1 MSRRQNAQD
10 LDNSAA
16 ALLMVTRELV
26 DELHPRRL
34 TARSVTLDS
43 SLSRELG
50 LDSLARIELLARI
63 EKRFGVALPER
74 VLADVETPRD
84 LLRAILSARPATAPA
99 DLRIIRT
106 VELETVDP
114 APHSAQTLI
123 DVVNWHVRA
132 HPDRPHI
139 RFCTDEDEDEVLTYR
154 QLQEGAVAVAARLQY
169 GGLQRGEPVVIMLPT
184 GRDYFFAY
192 LGVLLA
198 GGVPAPIYPPVRRS
212 QIEDHLRRH
221 RAILKNCGASVMII
235 MPEAKLF
242 AQALKA
248 QVENLRSLPT
258 VAELSS
264 GPGIYQAP
272 RLGCNDIA
280 FLQYTSGSTGNP
292 KGVVLTHANLLANIR
307 AMGEA
312 VRVSSIDIVVSWL
325 PLYHDMGLIGAWMS
339 SLYYAAQ
346 LVLMSPLRFISRPQ
360 HWLWAIHRWRGTISA
375 APNFAYELCLKRID
389 AAGLQGLDLSSWRV
403 ACNGAEPVSPQT
415 VEDFCSKFGT
425 YGFRRAAMM
434 PVYGLAESSV
444 GLTFPPLD
452 RGPLIDVIQRESFL
466 SYGRAVPAG
475 DGDAKALRFVACG
488 RPLPNHEIR
497 ILDHAGRELPERC
510 EGRLQFRGP
519 SATSGYFRNA
529 PETESLFQ
537 DDWLNS
543 GDMAYIAGSDVFITG
558 RKKDILIR
566 AGRNIYPQE
575 LEEAVGGLSGIRK
588 GNVAVFG
595 AADPATGTERLI
607 VVAETREK
615 TPERLDALRQEIDAL
630 AIDLTGAAA
639 DEVILA
645 SPGTILKTSSG
656 KIRRAGN
663 RQLYEQGRL
672 GKETAAP
679 WRQVLR
685 IAGEGLL
692 PELRR
697 IRRAAGERFFA
708 TYCWSLFRLIA
719 PFTWI
724 SVVLATRPSWQW
736 AIMRKAARF
745 LARAT
750 FTPLIVQGAEKLPRD
765 RPCILVANHASYL
778 DGFVAVAAIPL
789 EFSFVAKVEL
799 TKSFLDRTFLRRI
812 GTEFVERFEMQ
823 KGIEDI
829 RRICVSARAGRSLFF
844 FAEGTFTRTP
854 GLRPFH
860 LGAFLAAAEA
870 DTPIVPVAIRGT
882 RSILLEE
889 TRFPRRGRINVTI
902 GEPIETGAVR
912 DAKTAD
918 PWKTA
923 LRLRDLARD
932 HILRHCGEPDLAG
945 DS

>member
-1 MSRRQNAQD
+1 
-10 LDNSAA
+10 
-16 ALLMVTRELV
+16 MVTQELV
-26 DELHPRRL
+26 VELHPRRRA
-34 TARSVTLDS
+34 ARSITLDS

-74 VLADVETPRD
+74 VLGDIETPRD

-99 DLRIIRT
+99 DLQGIRL
-106 VELETVDP
+106 VELEAADP
-114 APHSAQTLI
+114 APRSAQTLI
-123 DVVNWHVRA
+123 DVVNWHVQT

-139 RFCTDEDEDEVLTYR
+139 RFCTDENEDEVLTYR

-212 QIEDHLRRH
+212 QIEDHLHRH
-221 RAILKNCGASVMII
+221 GAILKNCGASIMII

-248 QVENLRSLPT
+248 QVENLRSLMT

-264 GPGIYQAP
+264 GPGIYQAL
-272 RLGCNDIA
+272 RLGSNDIA

-312 VRVSSIDIVVSWL
+312 VQVSSTDIVVSWL

-360 HWLWAIHRWRGTISA
+360 HWLWTIHRWRGTISA

-389 AAGLQGLDLSSWRV
+389 TAELQGLDLSSWRV

-415 VEDFCSKFGT
+415 VEDFCSKFGA
-425 YGFRRAAMM
+425 YGFRRRAMM

-452 RGPLIDVIQRESFL
+452 RGPLIDVIQREPFL
-466 SYGRAVPAG
+466 RYGRARPAG
-475 DGDAKALRFVACG
+475 GGEEKVLRFAACG
-488 RPLPNHEIR
+488 RTLPGHEIR
-497 ILDHAGRELPERC
+497 ILDPAGRELPERH
-510 EGRLQFRGP
+510 EGILQFRGP

-529 PETESLFQ
+529 QETERLF
-537 DDWLNS
+537 DDYWLNS

-575 LEEAVGGLSGIRK
+575 LEEAVSRLSGIRK
-588 GNVAVFG
+588 GNVVVFG
-595 AADPATGTERLI
+595 AVDPPSGTERLI

-615 TPERLDALRQEIDAL
+615 ETEKLDALRQEIDAL

-639 DEVILA
+639 DEVVLA
-645 SPGTILKTSSG
+645 PPGTVLKTSSG

-663 RQLYEQGRL
+663 RQLFEQGRL
-672 GKETAAP
+672 GRETAAP
-679 WRQVLR
+679 WRQALR

-697 IRRAAGERFFA
+697 LRSAAGERFFA
-708 TYCWSLFRLIA
+708 TYCWSLFWLVA
-719 PFTWI
+719 PVAWI
-724 SVVLATRPSWQW
+724 TVVLAPRPSWQW
-736 AIMRKAARF
+736 TIMRKAARF

-750 FTPLIVQGAEKLPRD
+750 FTPLIVKGAEKLPRN
-765 RPCILVANHASYL
+765 RSHILVANHASYL
-778 DGFVAVAAIPL
+778 DGLVAVAAIPL
-789 EFSFVAKVEL
+789 EFSFVAKAEL
-799 TKSFLDRTFLRRI
+799 TKNFLDRVFLQRI
-812 GTEFVERFEMQ
+812 KVEFVERFEMQ

-829 RRICVSARAGRSLFF
+829 RRICIAALGGRSMFF
-844 FAEGTFTRTP
+844 FAEGTFTRSP

-860 LGAFLAAAEA
+860 LGAFLAAVEA
-870 DTPIVPVAIRGT
+870 DAPVVPIAIRGT
-882 RSILLEE
+882 RSILLDE
-889 TRFPRRGRINVTI
+889 TGFPRRGRINVAI
-902 GEPIETGAVR
+902 GDPIEPGAVC
-912 DAKTAD
+912 DLAMGDQWAA
-918 PWKTA
+918 A
-923 LRLRDLARD
+923 LRLRDLTRD
-932 HILRHCGEPDLAG
+932 HILRHCGEPDLAS
-945 DS
+945 DDPSP